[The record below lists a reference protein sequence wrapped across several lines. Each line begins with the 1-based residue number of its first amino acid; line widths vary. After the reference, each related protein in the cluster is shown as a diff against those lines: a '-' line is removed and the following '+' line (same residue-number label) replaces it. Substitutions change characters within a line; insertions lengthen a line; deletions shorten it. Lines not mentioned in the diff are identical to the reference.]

1 MTQQFNS
8 PLTLTLGHLY
18 PDQLNLYGD
27 RGNIL
32 TLQRR
37 CQQRGIQLRVVGL
50 GMGDALAPDEYD
62 MLFIGGGQDKEQA
75 PVAQDLAEMKG
86 IGLWAAIE
94 DGMPVLAVCGGFQL
108 LAHYYRPAEG
118 PDMRGLGVFDA
129 WTIHKGPHVARCIG
143 DIAIRW
149 NDQTLVG
156 FENHGGRTY
165 LGTSKPLGKV
175 LKGFGN
181 NAEDHTEGAM
191 YRNAYG
197 TYLHGSLL
205 PKNPH
210 FADHLINLALRRTY
224 GVGSIASFHVMLNG
238 QNHPDDS
245 APDSATHAEPN
256 SQTHLN
262 GARTDSVA
270 HDVLNSQT
278 HPDDSTL
285 DRPALAEFTI
295 DALSSLL
302 TPLDDTL
309 EWEAHAS
316 ILERLGLHSEAA
328 AVLRSR

>member
-1 MTQQFNS
+1 MRNMLSYNRNQ
-8 PLTLTLGHLY
+8 PLRLTLGHLY

-32 TLQRR
+32 TFRRR
-37 CQQRGIQLRVVGL
+37 CQLRGIELRVVSL
-50 GMGDALAPDEYD
+50 GVGDALAPDEYD

-75 PVAQDLAEMKG
+75 PVSQDLHELKG

-94 DGMPVLAVCGGFQL
+94 DDMPVLAVCGGFQL

-129 WTIHKGPHVARCIG
+129 WTEHKGAQVPRCIG
-143 DIAIRW
+143 DIALRW
-149 NDQTLVG
+149 GDQTLVG

-165 LGTSKPLGKV
+165 LGTAKPLGIV
-175 LKGFGN
+175 LKGNGN
-181 NAEDHTEGAM
+181 NAEDHTEGAI

-210 FADHLINLALRRTY
+210 FADHLIELALQRKYAYQSIEEPLLANGTHTNTPSEF
-224 GVGSIASFHVMLNG
+224 GSA
-238 QNHPDDS
+238 
-245 APDSATHAEPN
+245 
-256 SQTHLN
+256 
-262 GARTDSVA
+262 
-270 HDVLNSQT
+270 VLEL
-278 HPDDSTL
+278 PKL
-285 DRPALAEFTI
+285 D
-295 DALSSLL
+295 LSPLL

-316 ILERLGLHSEAA
+316 ILERLGLYSEAA
-328 AVLRSR
+328 SALRTHTG